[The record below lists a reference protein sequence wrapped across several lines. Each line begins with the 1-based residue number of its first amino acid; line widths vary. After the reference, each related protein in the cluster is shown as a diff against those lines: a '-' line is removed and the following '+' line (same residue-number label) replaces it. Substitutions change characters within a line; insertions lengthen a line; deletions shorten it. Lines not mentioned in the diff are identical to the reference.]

1 VNSVGTT
8 IYKHESRLGGVAMW
22 DLAFIEHAQ
31 IQPILTQLNDGVRRR
46 FFIPF
51 VIQDGGG
58 KRRVLVH
65 WAKVNAQI
73 DLNKIVWCHLVH
85 TNKKNGRREAIASP
99 ITMMTF
105 GRTFYALHML
115 RNPLRAWDKII
126 DQSLVPLYDD
136 DRFISLRDKVGAL
149 MKNQGIR
156 VWIIENAHL
165 LDSRAMKHIVALW
178 KECDRKFSVILA
190 AKQLASQQPEE
201 PLTDQLESVPD
212 LKYYAR
218 RRIELSTIGEE
229 EFCTD
234 ILATMFDD
242 LRAEF
247 SAEVERNADTLA
259 ARAWD
264 YTHGHWDAVTRLATE
279 FDEALGQSNRAYR
292 LVTPQV
298 VDQVFAELLPPVS
311 LED

>member
-1 VNSVGTT
+1 
-8 IYKHESRLGGVAMW
+8 MW
-22 DLAFIEHAQ
+22 DLAFIEHEQ
-31 IQPILTQLNDGVRRR
+31 VQSIFTQLNDGVTRR

-51 VIQDGGG
+51 VVQDGGG

-65 WAKVNAQI
+65 WANVKAQI
-73 DLNKIVWCHLVH
+73 DLNKIVWCQLVH
-85 TNKKNGRREAIASP
+85 TNKKNGRREAIASS

-115 RNPLRAWDKII
+115 RNPLRAWDEIL

-136 DRFISLRDKVGAL
+136 DRFISLRDKAGAL
-149 MKNQGIR
+149 IKNQGIR
-156 VWIIENAHL
+156 AWIIENAHL
-165 LDSRAMKHIVALW
+165 LDNRAMEHIVALW
-178 KECDRKFSVILA
+178 KETDKQFSVILA
-190 AKQLASQQPEE
+190 AKQLASQQPGE
-201 PLTDQLESVPD
+201 PLTDQLDSVTD

-234 ILATMFDD
+234 ILAAVFDD
-242 LRAEF
+242 LHAEF
-247 SAEVERNADTLA
+247 SAEVERNADSLA
-259 ARAWD
+259 ARAWE
-264 YTHGHWDAVTRLATE
+264 YTHGHWDATTRLATE
-279 FDEALGQSNRAYR
+279 FDKALGSSKGKYR
-292 LVTPQV
+292 LITQQV